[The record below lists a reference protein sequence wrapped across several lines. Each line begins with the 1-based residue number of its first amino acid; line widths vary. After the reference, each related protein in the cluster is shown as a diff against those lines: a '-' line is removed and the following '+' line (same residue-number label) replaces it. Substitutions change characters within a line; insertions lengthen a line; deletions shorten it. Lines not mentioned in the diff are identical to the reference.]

1 MTRVEA
7 RKSWRRD
14 AGCFG
19 NAREGVKYLS
29 TSAVHPFRE
38 RWIVDTIPTPPIRLR
53 NYVNLLEANGVVV
66 AGANGA

>member
-7 RKSWRRD
+7 RKSWRRN

-19 NAREGVKYLS
+19 HAREGFKYLG

-38 RWIVDTIPTPPIRLR
+38 RRIVDTIPTPPIRLR
-53 NYVNLLEANGVVV
+53 TYVNLLEANGVVV